1 MSDPSEGAD
10 LRAAYERAL
19 PYVGRTQS
27 VPLGALT
34 ARDAQRFAM
43 AFGDPSPEYYDE
55 AAARQAGHGGLPIP
69 PLFLSAVLGWQAGPP
84 EGELLE
90 DGNAAEPLGS
100 VPLDGLRLMGGG
112 QSLRFVEPVL
122 AGENV
127 TMEVVVE
134 DLVLK
139 EGRSG
144 PLMLLTVLR
153 SYFDDGR
160 RLLVE
165 CRETFIAR

>member
-1 MSDPSEGAD
+1 MSDQSAGVD

-19 PYVGRTQS
+19 PHVGRMQS
-27 VPLGALT
+27 VALGVLA

-43 AFGDPSPEYYDE
+43 AYGDRSPEYYDE
-55 AAARQAGHGGLPIP
+55 GAARSAGHDGLPVP

-84 EGELLE
+84 EQDLLE
-90 DGNAAEPLGS
+90 DGNAVGPLGS

-112 QSLRFVEPVL
+112 QSLRFVEPVRT
-122 AGENV
+122 GQDV

-134 DLVLK
+134 DLELK

-153 SYFDDGR
+153 SYLDGAG

>member
-1 MSDPSEGAD
+1 MSAAAALVD

-19 PYVGRTQS
+19 PHVGRTQS
-27 VPLGALT
+27 VPLGRLGP
-34 ARDAQRFAM
+34 RDVQRFAV
-43 AFGDPSPEYYDE
+43 AVGDRSPVYFDE
-55 AAARQAGHGGLPIP
+55 QAAREAGHPGLPVP
-69 PLFLSAVLGWQAGPP
+69 PVQLSAVLGWHAGPP
-84 EGELLE
+84 EDELLD
-90 DGNAAEPLGS
+90 DGNATEPLGD

-112 QSLRFVEPVL
+112 QALRFLEPVVCGVEL
-122 AGENV
+122 

-134 DLVLK
+134 DLQLK

-144 PLMLLTVLR
+144 QLLLLTVLR
-153 SYFDDGR
+153 RYLDDQD